1 MTSATLRPAGQGALR
16 HSRWD
21 ALLVALALAQGALV
35 VCAPSA
41 PLLALGLWW
50 NSNTIAHNF
59 IHKPFFR
66 ARPLNTLFALYQSVL
81 LGVPQSVWRGRHLA
95 HHAGMKWRLR
105 LDGQAALE
113 VALVLGLWAALLALR
128 PWFFLTVYAPAWAAG
143 LCLCALHGHYE
154 HSRGT
159 VSHYGALYNMLFFND
174 GYHVEHHARPGL
186 HWTQLPAAAQA
197 EAPASRW
204 PAVLRWLD
212 VLSLDGLEQLVLR
225 SPRLQRFVL
234 GRHERAFRWLLPHLA
249 GAQRV
254 AIIGGG
260 LFPRT
265 LLVLRRLLPGA
276 QFVVIDRSADN
287 IVAARPFVGEG
298 VEFIHDCYRPELL
311 AGCDLAVF
319 PLAFVGD
326 RAALYRSPPAPLV
339 VIHDWLW
346 RRRGVG
352 AVVSLLLLKRL
363 NLVRP

>member
-1 MTSATLRPAGQGALR
+1 MTTAALRPAGQGVLR

-21 ALLVALALAQGALV
+21 ALLVALALAQGVLV
-35 VCAPSA
+35 VCAPSV

-95 HHAGMKWRLR
+95 HHAGVRWRLR
-105 LDGQAALE
+105 FDAEAAME
-113 VALVLGLWAALLALR
+113 VALVLGLWGTLLALR
-128 PWFFLTVYAPAWAAG
+128 QGFFLTVYAPAWAAG

-154 HSRGT
+154 HARGT
-159 VSHYGALYNMLFFND
+159 VSHYGAVYNVLFFND
-174 GYHVEHHARPGL
+174 GYHAEHHARPGL
-186 HWTQLPAAAQA
+186 HWTRLPAARA
-197 EAPASRW
+197 EAPVSRW

-212 VLSLDGLEQLVLR
+212 ALSLEGLERRVLL

-234 GRHERAFRWLLPHLA
+234 ARHERAFRRLLPHLA
-249 GAQRV
+249 EVRRV
-254 AIIGGG
+254 AIVGGG

-276 QFVVIDRSADN
+276 RFLVIDRSAEN
-287 IVAARPFVGEG
+287 ITTALPYAGPD
-298 VEFIHDCYRPELL
+298 VEFVHDCYRPELL

-326 RAALYRSPPAPLV
+326 RAALYRSPPAPRV
-339 VIHDWLW
+339 VVHDWLW
-346 RRRGVG
+346 RRRGTG
-352 AVVSLLLLKRL
+352 AVVSPLLLKRL

>member
-1 MTSATLRPAGQGALR
+1 MTLAALRPSRQGVLR
-16 HSRWD
+16 HSRRD

-66 ARPLNTLFALYQSVL
+66 PRPLNTLFALYQSVL

-95 HHAGMKWRLR
+95 HHADVKWRLR
-105 LDGQAALE
+105 LDEQMALE
-113 VALVLGLWAALLALR
+113 VALVLGLWAALLAWR
-128 PWFFLTVYAPAWAAG
+128 PWFFLTVYVPAWVAG
-143 LCLCALHGHYE
+143 LSLCALHGHYE
-154 HSRGT
+154 HARGT
-159 VSHYGALYNMLFFND
+159 LSHYGALYNLLFFND
-174 GYHVEHHARPGL
+174 GYHAEHHARPGL
-186 HWTQLPAAAQA
+186 HWTRLPAARSD
-197 EAPASRW
+197 APASRW

-212 VLSLDGLEQLVLR
+212 ALSLEGLERLVLR

-234 GRHERAFRWLLPHLA
+234 GRHERAFRQLLPNLT
-249 GAQRV
+249 GVGRV
-254 AIIGGG
+254 AVVGGG
-260 LFPRT
+260 LYPRT

-276 QFVVIDRSADN
+276 TFLVIDRSADN
-287 IVAARPFVGEG
+287 IAVARSFVGG
-298 VEFIHDCYRPELL
+298 VEFVHDCYRPELL

-326 RAALYRSPPAPLV
+326 RAALYRSPPAPRV

-346 RRRGVG
+346 RRRGAG

-363 NLVRP
+363 NLVWP